1 MSFDLDAL
9 AQSGAATLVAAMAT
23 ELWQQTRRRA
33 ASVLSSRD
41 SRAEQAMLDQLEAS
55 RSRLQA
61 APEGEDA
68 QVEAGVRALL
78 GYQLH
83 RDPEVAGEFAELLRE
98 LARDGVAA
106 APPSYSFTQQATVG
120 QNGFSVQAGRNAN
133 VSGRPR
139 RWWSK

>member
-1 MSFDLDAL
+1 MSLDLDAL

-41 SRAEQAMLDQLEAS
+41 SRAERAMLDRLEAS
-55 RSRLQA
+55 RAQLQA
-61 APEGEDA
+61 APEGAKA
-68 QVEAGVRALL
+68 QVEADLRAVL
-78 GYQLH
+78 GFQLH
-83 RDPEVAGEFAELLRE
+83 REPEVAAAFADLLRE
-98 LARDGVAA
+98 LARDGVDA
-106 APPSYSFTQQATVG
+106 APRRSSFIQQATVG
-120 QNGFSVQAGRNAN
+120 QNGFSVQAGRDAS